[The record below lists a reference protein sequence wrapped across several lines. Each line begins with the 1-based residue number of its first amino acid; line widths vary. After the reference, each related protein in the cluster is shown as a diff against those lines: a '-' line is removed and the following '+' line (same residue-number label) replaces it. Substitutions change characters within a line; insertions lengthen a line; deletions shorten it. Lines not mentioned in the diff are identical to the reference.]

1 MHCYGT
7 ATIYP
12 KTAEYGYS
20 GPEDEL
26 LEILETD
33 TAVDEALKEVYFYVS
48 KTIGGSEG
56 EEGEEEEDEEE
67 DGLLV
72 GVAEGPDEFIAA
84 KEGMNFAIVWETTHE
99 NVNMEVTLDFGD
111 GQVEFLTQNLLAE
124 SV

>member
-1 MHCYGT
+1 MGT
-7 ATIYP
+7 ATVYP

-20 GPEDEL
+20 GPEDEH

-33 TAVDEALKEVYFYVS
+33 AAVDEALKEVYFYVS

-56 EEGEEEEDEEE
+56 EEGEEEEDEE